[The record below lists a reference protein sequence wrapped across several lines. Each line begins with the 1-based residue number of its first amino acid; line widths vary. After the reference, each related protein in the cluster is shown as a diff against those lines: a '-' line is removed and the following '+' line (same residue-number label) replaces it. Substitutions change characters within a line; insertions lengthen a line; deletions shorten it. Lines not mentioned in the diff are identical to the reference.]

1 MRDGGGVSRAGA
13 LLRGFSGVLAGGLVV
28 LVLALVGAWVVATQ
42 TGAPG
47 PGLNTLVWHSG
58 AAVAAVLVQRQADR
72 RPGVPGV
79 SAALA
84 VLLITTVLLT
94 VQWLV

>member
-13 LLRGFSGVLAGGLVV
+13 LLRGFSGVLAGG
-28 LVLALVGAWVVATQ
+28 
-42 TGAPG
+42 
-47 PGLNTLVWHSG
+47 LVWHSG